1 MPTAE
6 FPHTHHAASEFLSR
20 RAFDRSVQWDSD
32 LPLDLVERIWRTPH
46 ALLASSEKLQ
56 EKLRCTVARIEHP
69 VGMFTWKHHNWG
81 TLRRT
86 VKKSLAQSPAKKS
99 WLDSHYLE
107 AAGIPTP
114 RTRAYL
120 EKRIGPFQ
128 RCSYLLIDYIAGT
141 SLYRLMRFESPS
153 ADLVEHLA
161 AQVAAIW
168 QQLDDLGVWHNDFKT
183 ENFVVDRNGKVW
195 LIDFERLRRFRAGE
209 RDHLRERQIKDARD
223 FLHPRNWRSEP
234 AAAEVF
240 RRAIAAT
247 PAAQQT
253 LAGPRGAE
261 HPLGR
266 PLGAVNRSEQLVTV
280 LISSRNAADT
290 IVGCLES
297 VRDMAD
303 EILVADAGSTDGTLE
318 LVRKFG
324 GCRVIESTC
333 TDPVVFET
341 WAHDNAK
348 HDWILRLRPD
358 ERLNGELSRQVQDLL
373 ATEPPEDGFR
383 IAQTV
388 YFRGKRLRFGAFDN
402 EPSIRLYRK
411 QAARYEVCSGRI
423 EVSIPSQRIGNV
435 KSRLVYESCSTIIQC
450 LTEIKRAAIQ
460 AAQESSQQGRHAQRR
475 SVLWRTARQFA
486 ESYLLH
492 RGILD
497 GWAGLH
503 ASCLTAAG
511 VYLRET
517 MLLEIEQPTAR
528 RRSLVHDRWRELKV
542 FTPEEILPAAQTG
555 AGPIRSAA

>member
-1 MPTAE
+1 
-6 FPHTHHAASEFLSR
+6 
-20 RAFDRSVQWDSD
+20 
-32 LPLDLVERIWRTPH
+32 
-46 ALLASSEKLQ
+46 
-56 EKLRCTVARIEHP
+56 
-69 VGMFTWKHHNWG
+69 
-81 TLRRT
+81 
-86 VKKSLAQSPAKKS
+86 
-99 WLDSHYLE
+99 
-107 AAGIPTP
+107 
-114 RTRAYL
+114 
-120 EKRIGPFQ
+120 
-128 RCSYLLIDYIAGT
+128 
-141 SLYRLMRFESPS
+141 
-153 ADLVEHLA
+153 
-161 AQVAAIW
+161 VAAIW

-195 LIDFERLRRFRAGE
+195 LIDFERMRRFRAGD

-223 FLHPRNWRSEP
+223 FLHPRNWRSDP

-247 PAAQQT
+247 PAAQQA

-266 PLGAVNRSEQLVTV
+266 PLDAVNRSEQLVTV
-280 LISSRNAADT
+280 LISCRNAADT

-318 LVRKFG
+318 LVREFG

-358 ERLNGELSRQVQDLL
+358 EQLNGELSRQVQDLL

-388 YFRGKRLRFGAFDN
+388 YFRGKRLRFGAFEN

-423 EVSIPSQRIGNV
+423 EVSIPSQRVGDV
-435 KSRLVYESCSTIIQC
+435 KSRLMYESCSTISQC
-450 LTEIKRAAIQ
+450 LTEIKRAATI
-460 AAQESSQQGRHAQRR
+460 AAQEARQQGRHARRR
-475 SVLWRTARQFA
+475 SILWRTARQFVD
-486 ESYLLH
+486 SYVLH
-492 RGILD
+492 RGVLD

-503 ASCLTAAG
+503 ASCLSAAG
-511 VYLRET
+511 VYLREA
-517 MLLEIEQPTAR
+517 MLLEIEQPTSP
-528 RRSLVHDRWRELKV
+528 RRSLVHDRWREFKV
-542 FTPEEILPAAQTG
+542 YAPEEIPAAAQTG
-555 AGPIRSAA
+555 AASIRSAA